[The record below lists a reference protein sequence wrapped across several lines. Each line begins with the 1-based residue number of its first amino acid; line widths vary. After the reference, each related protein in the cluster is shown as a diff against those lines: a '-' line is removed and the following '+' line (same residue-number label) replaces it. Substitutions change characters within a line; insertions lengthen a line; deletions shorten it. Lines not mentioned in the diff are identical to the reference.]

1 MGKSCGTKQLNPSS
15 SYAIPPARTGV
26 SLRITPSTVIVYQG
40 QPASPQAL
48 SPGALVRVSFSPTQ
62 NAANN
67 VEILAERGGS
77 FTFRGRVIAVDLRS
91 RVLSLFNDS
100 DQSIR
105 ELAIGSLDTID
116 LRLLRE
122 GADVSVQAE
131 FDGDRYNI
139 RNVTFASR
147 NP

>member
-1 MGKSCGTKQLNPSS
+1 M
-15 SYAIPPARTGV
+15 
-26 SLRITPSTVIVYQG
+26 
-40 QPASPQAL
+40 
-48 SPGALVRVSFSPTQ
+48 
-62 NAANN
+62 
-67 VEILAERGGS
+67 EILAERGGS
-77 FTFRGRVIAVDLRS
+77 FTFRGRVVAVDLRS
-91 RVLSLFNDS
+91 HVLSLFNDS
-100 DQSIR
+100 DQSVR

-139 RNVTFASR
+139 RNVTLASR